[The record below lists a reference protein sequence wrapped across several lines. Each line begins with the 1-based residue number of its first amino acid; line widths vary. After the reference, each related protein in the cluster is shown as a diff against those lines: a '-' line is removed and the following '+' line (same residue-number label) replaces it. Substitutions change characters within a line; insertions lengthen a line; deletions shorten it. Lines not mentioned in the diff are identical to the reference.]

1 MSTQARA
8 FMRGK
13 VKLNEMKNKR
23 NYVGFLYYMKY
34 SISMEIWLS
43 ANLLFLKSCGE
54 FKFFPIWLSLDTDVR
69 HQETELNMMKKAR
82 SSTKDLGFKVKE
94 KAKVLNMIIK
104 VKNLAYST
112 TKAIGKMVSKM
123 VWVDMSLEV
132 RPITMKAIT

>member
-1 MSTQARA
+1 M
-8 FMRGK
+8 
-13 VKLNEMKNKR
+13 
-23 NYVGFLYYMKY
+23 
-34 SISMEIWLS
+34 
-43 ANLLFLKSCGE
+43 
-54 FKFFPIWLSLDTDVR
+54 R

-94 KAKVLNMIIK
+94 KAKVLNMIMK